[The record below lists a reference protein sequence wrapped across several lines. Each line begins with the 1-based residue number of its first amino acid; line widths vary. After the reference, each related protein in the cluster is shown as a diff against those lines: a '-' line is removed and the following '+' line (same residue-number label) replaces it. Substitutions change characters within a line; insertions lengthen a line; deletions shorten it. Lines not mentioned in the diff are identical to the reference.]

1 MDFGLIIGFI
11 LLFILSFSIGMYIG
25 KETKETTESENK
37 IRKPKVSIPLPKTA
51 EVDNLDFFTRDLD
64 FPNSKK

>member
-11 LLFILSFSIGMYIG
+11 LLCILSFSIGMYIG
-25 KETKETTESENK
+25 KETRETTESDK